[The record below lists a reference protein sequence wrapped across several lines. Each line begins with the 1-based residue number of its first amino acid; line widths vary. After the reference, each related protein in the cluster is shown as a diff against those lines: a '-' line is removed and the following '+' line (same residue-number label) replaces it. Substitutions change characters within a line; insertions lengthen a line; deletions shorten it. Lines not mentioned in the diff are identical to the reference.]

1 MILFDLCCDNNHVFE
16 AWFASSSQYEKQ
28 KKNKLISCPI
38 CNSTKV
44 KKALMAPKLKGTKKN
59 DKTNKQNVLNDKS
72 VIEKFKKLKKFIEK
86 NTEDVGKNFTEEARK
101 IHYGEVDPKPIRG
114 ETTREQADELLEEGV
129 PITRLPW
136 TSKEDA

>member
-1 MILFDLCCDNNHVFE
+1 
-16 AWFASSSQYEKQ
+16 
-28 KKNKLISCPI
+28 
-38 CNSTKV
+38 
-44 KKALMAPKLKGTKKN
+44 MAPKLKGTKKN

-114 ETTREQADELLEEGV
+114 ETTTEQANELLEEGV

>member
-1 MILFDLCCDNNHVFE
+1 MILFDLCCENEHVFE
-16 AWFASSSQYEKQ
+16 AWFASSLEYEKQ

-59 DKTNKQNVLNDKS
+59 DKTTRQNVLNDKT

-86 NTEDVGKNFTEEARK
+86 NTEDVGKNFTRK
-101 IHYGEVDPKPIRG
+101 
-114 ETTREQADELLEEGV
+114 LEKFIMERQILSLSEGKQQES
-129 PITRLPW
+129 RQ
-136 TSKEDA
+136 TSF

>member
-1 MILFDLCCDNNHVFE
+1 MILFDLCCDNEHVFE
-16 AWFASSSQYEKQ
+16 AWFSSSLQYEEQ
-28 KKNKLISCPI
+28 KKNKLINCPI

-44 KKALMAPKLKGTKKN
+44 KKALMAPKLKGTKKI
-59 DKTNKQNVLNDKS
+59 DKSARQNVLNDNT

-101 IHYGEVDPKPIRG
+101 IHYGESDPKPIRG
-114 ETTREQADELLEEGV
+114 ETTREQAEELLEEGV
-129 PITRLPW
+129 PIARLPW